1 MIAIINPATPIV
13 RPRITTITSAQLGEM
28 LDQMHESYTFE
39 RLTGAVEH
47 RAWDG
52 ALVAISINGK
62 HYVNRDDSLPCPVKL
77 VQ

>member
-1 MIAIINPATPIV
+1 MFAIVNPATPIV
-13 RPRITTITSAQLGEM
+13 RPRITTVSSAQLGAM
-28 LDQMHESYTFE
+28 LDQLNESYTFE

-52 ALVAISINGK
+52 QLVAVSINGK
-62 HYVNRDDSLPCPVKL
+62 HYVNRDDDLPSPVKL